1 MERITQ
7 KVEEKVAQTKVN
19 LELAKLTQLIRDCEE
34 ELERKRSIEKK
45 NSTKKVRIEIKRL
58 EKNFEELDL
67 KRRKLENRGES
78 CQPASEKV

>member
-34 ELERKRSIEKK
+34 ELERKR
-45 NSTKKVRIEIKRL
+45 
-58 EKNFEELDL
+58 
-67 KRRKLENRGES
+67 
-78 CQPASEKV
+78 